1 MIVKEADLTPK
12 QMNLWKKGLMSI
24 DQKNWEYAISLILPV
39 VKEVP
44 TFLDGRMALRRA
56 EGEMAGSGKKFSF
69 GGGLFKGSSKKDPWE
84 AIAELE
90 DGVFQKD
97 PFSASANQQLYD
109 LAMKAQFPDLA
120 AFALETIRMAQP
132 ENTKLMHTL
141 AQHYMAHEQSDKASA
156 VYNAI
161 LKVDPRD
168 MLAAKGE
175 KDAAARSSISRQG
188 WGDGDFRKSMKNSD
202 EANELELLQ
211 KQGMTTEQME
221 QLLARVI
228 EKYNQDQTNIN
239 TVKAMAE
246 IYEKLGQIETSLT
259 FFDYALTLNPGDV
272 SLKRKTETMRDQ
284 YQEMQIQH
292 MESDIEA
299 NPDAPDIEEKRAQV
313 AEIRRQR
320 ASVVIDEC
328 KVRVERNPTD
338 KTLRYELGQ
347 AFFSAGMFTEAIPEL
362 QQAKGNPHIRT
373 KAMLMLGRCFER
385 KNMNDL
391 AKSALIEANK
401 ELAIMD
407 ATKKELLYEL
417 ALVHEKM
424 GEREPYLEALK
435 EIYNNDY
442 GYKDV
447 AKRVESSY
455 T

>member
-1 MIVKEADLTPK
+1 
-12 QMNLWKKGLMSI
+12 
-24 DQKNWEYAISLILPV
+24 
-39 VKEVP
+39 
-44 TFLDGRMALRRA
+44 
-56 EGEMAGSGKKFSF
+56 
-69 GGGLFKGSSKKDPWE
+69 
-84 AIAELE
+84 
-90 DGVFQKD
+90 
-97 PFSASANQQLYD
+97 
-109 LAMKAQFPDLA
+109 MKAQFPDLA

-141 AQHYMAHEQSDKASA
+141 AQHYMAHEQSDKAST